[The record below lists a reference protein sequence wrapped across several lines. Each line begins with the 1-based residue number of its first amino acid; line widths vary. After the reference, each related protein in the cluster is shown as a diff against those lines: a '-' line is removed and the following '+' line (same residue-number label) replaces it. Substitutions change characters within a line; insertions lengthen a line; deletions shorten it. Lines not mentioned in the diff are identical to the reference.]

1 MEEKPPAYDN
11 LNMVEDLVGYE
22 ATIGMEEKPPA
33 YDNLNEM
40 EFLIQP
46 AENQNHQFN
55 QNNEQDQQQY
65 NGPPQQQ
72 YYGQQQQQYNGQ
84 PQQQYNGPPQ
94 QQYNGPQ
101 QQYYGP
107 QQQQYN
113 GPQQKQHNE
122 MDEKK
127 QGRLRAM
134 AITGIVFGSL
144 GCFSVFGSLFGIA
157 AIVLGAVALC
167 TYKDEGGDGCS
178 YGLACA
184 SLPLGLVSCVGL
196 ILFILSFGL
205 VWSVFGHSSSRVYIE
220 SSPVESIYEEV
231 AQTPEPLVP
240 DDPFIFP

>member
-72 YYGQQQQQYNGQ
+72 YFGQ
-84 PQQQYNGPPQ
+84 
-94 QQYNGPQ
+94 
-101 QQYYGP
+101 

-144 GCFSVFGSLFGIA
+144 GCFSVYGSLFGIA

-184 SLPLGLVSCVGL
+184 SLPLGLVSCAGL
-196 ILFILSFGL
+196 ILFILSATVWFGL
-205 VWSVFGHSSSRVYIE
+205 VWSVFGHSSSA
-220 SSPVESIYEEV
+220 ESIFEEV
-231 AQTPEPLVP
+231 HQAPEPLVP
-240 DDPFIFP
+240 ADPW